1 MHRRA
6 QQWIAARSGLAVFAL
21 LTMVLGPLVPRPPA
35 ALAAP
40 VPAPLAATT
49 WYTETVDP
57 GGGLGQFASLAIDA
71 SDHLHVSYYDAP
83 NTALR
88 YASFD
93 GTTWA
98 PITVDNSGS
107 VGQYSSLDLDGSG
120 NPHIS
125 YYESESGLRHA
136 ATGRVDVVKRTGG
149 LQQRRGR
156 VQLPGR

>member
-1 MHRRA
+1 M
-6 QQWIAARSGLAVFAL
+6 
-21 LTMVLGPLVPRPPA
+21 
-35 ALAAP
+35 
-40 VPAPLAATT
+40 
-49 WYTETVDP
+49 
-57 GGGLGQFASLAIDA
+57 
-71 SDHLHVSYYDAP
+71 SYYDAP

-136 ATGRVDVVKRTGG
+136 ASWVVLVQRTGG
-149 LQQRRGR
+149 YSSDVGR
-156 VQLPGR
+156 SPSPWALILRQHSHQLL